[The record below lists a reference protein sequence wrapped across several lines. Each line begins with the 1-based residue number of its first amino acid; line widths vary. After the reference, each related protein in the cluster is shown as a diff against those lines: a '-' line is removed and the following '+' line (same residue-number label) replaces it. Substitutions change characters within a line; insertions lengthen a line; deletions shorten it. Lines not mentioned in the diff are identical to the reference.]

1 MSWRGTVGERTFLGA
16 PLCPPD
22 AEALR
27 AVGARAAFLGAPV
40 DTGVV
45 ASRPGTSLGP
55 DACRQASA
63 QFADNPVYEYR
74 IDVGDYWQLVDC
86 GDAAAA
92 VADIGLSH
100 AAIRRSVQ
108 SILEAG
114 ALPVL
119 VGGDHSIPIPGLDA
133 LSSRLSGKVGYL
145 QIDAHL
151 DTAHDIGGET
161 RTMAS
166 PVARAVEMRNVSAG
180 NVAVVGVRGAANSFA
195 EIEAAEALG
204 VRVFPMSECIER
216 GVAAVIEDALNVVA
230 DGTEAIYVSFDNDAL
245 DGSCAPGTTAP
256 EPGGFTTREMIAM
269 ASAIG
274 RRGVAMLDVAEL
286 SPPFDH
292 AGVTARIDCYWILY
306 VLASYAQALEE
317 GKARAPVYA
326 SW

>member
-1 MSWRGTVGERTFLGA
+1 VGELTFLGA
-16 PLCPPD
+16 PLCPVD

-27 AVGARAAFLGAPV
+27 AVRARAAFLGAPV

-45 ASRPGTSLGP
+45 PNRPGTRLGP
-55 DACRQASA
+55 DACRRASA

-86 GDAAAA
+86 GDAAVG
-92 VADIGLSH
+92 VADIDRSH
-100 AAIRRSVQ
+100 GAIRRSVQ
-108 SILEAG
+108 AILDGG
-114 ALPVL
+114 ALPIL

-133 LSSRLSGKVGYL
+133 LCSRVSGNVGYL

-151 DTAHDIGGET
+151 DTAHDIAGET

-180 NVAVVGVRGAANSFA
+180 NVAVVGVRGAANSFD

-204 VRVFPMSECIER
+204 VRVFPMSECNDR
-216 GVAAVIEDALNVVA
+216 GITAVIEDALEVVT
-230 DGTEAIYVSFDNDAL
+230 DGTEAVYVSFDNDAL
-245 DGSCAPGTTAP
+245 DASYAPGTTAP
-256 EPGGFTTREMIAM
+256 EPGGFTAREMIAM

-292 AGVTARIDCYWILY
+292 AGITARIDCYWILY
-306 VLASYAQALEE
+306 VLASYAEALEQ
-317 GKARAPVYA
+317 GKARAPVFA
-326 SW
+326 TW